1 MSRNVT
7 DSMIRAIAARAFSDA
22 GAGRV
27 VAVRAPAQWNGPDTL
42 DTGAGPVEIRTCV
55 SSLAIREQLAHLD
68 GESGSPKR
76 LILLTEVPDEE
87 LGSEVTA
94 RLWRNAVV
102 KPSGWEAVKEL
113 FRVSDLDPALADARW
128 LVDLLV
134 EVAPS
139 SRSYPTPPSGYLD
152 YDTAWREFLRHGL
165 GITEARPVARDL
177 LRWGE
182 LEGTRVALK
191 GSVSQV
197 LKEVAEGLARSAG
210 PVAHHVV
217 RLAAEGRGGD
227 LVPLGLICD
236 LLWSSDLEEG
246 SALTTARVRFE
257 GPVGAKGLSAGAAG
271 DWGHAAVDLVHRAAR
286 FGEDERLQRW
296 LGQAEVILNSA
307 LDAAGLAVGSD
318 VLPRAFEQRLKRAGQ
333 ALSEALERAADD
345 SMESLQE
352 AVGHAARH
360 LRASDGDGKA
370 RVERLEMAERLVR
383 RLQIEASNPASDLA
397 DAASSF
403 VEDGAWVDRAREAV
417 SHGETTQ
424 SLSEAYGTLLEQ
436 IDERREE
443 RDRSFAEA
451 LAAWSAVKP
460 SGADGLLPIERVLD
474 DVIVPLAR
482 ETPLL
487 MLVLDGW
494 SHPEAMRIEE
504 DLRREGWLGHRP
516 AGRDRPVVVSAL
528 PSVTA
533 VSRTSLLSGRL
544 CVGTQADERR
554 HWKEH
559 EGLREV
565 SRKSEA
571 PLFHRR
577 DLATTEGR
585 IAPRVRDAIVD
596 PDVRVVGVVVNA
608 LDEHL
613 DKGGQLRLAAGLE
626 GVRPLRPLL
635 DAATESGR
643 AVVLVSDH
651 GHVLEAGSRVA
662 LHGGAGERW
671 RPNHPPADEGEIEIS
686 GPRVL
691 RDKGS
696 IVVPSTERLRYMS
709 AEKRGYHGGATP
721 QEVLCPLLVL
731 SLPGHEVTG
740 WEEWA
745 TVRPEWWQARRARG
759 LVDDAVVDVE
769 REGFKLTEPVQ
780 GPPSVDPDGQVQMFA
795 DDGETVTEAPE
806 NPSWLEALLASPMLE
821 AQREAAGRQ
830 ALSTDDLSSL
840 LRFLD
845 EAGGVMRTQ
854 RLAEVESLPHS
865 RVRTKL
871 AALGRMLNVDGY
883 SVVSTDSDGTV
894 RFDRALLIRQ
904 FRLDP

>member
-7 DSMIRAIAARAFSDA
+7 DSMIRAIAARAFSED
-22 GAGRV
+22 GGGRI
-27 VAVRAPAQWNGPDTL
+27 VAVRAPAQWNGPGTL
-42 DTGAGPVEIRTCV
+42 DLGVGPVEIRTCV

-68 GESGSPKR
+68 EGSDSPKR
-76 LILLTEVPDEE
+76 LILLTDVPDEE

-134 EVAPS
+134 EVAPA

-152 YDTAWREFLRHGL
+152 YGTAWKEFLRHGL
-165 GITEARPVARDL
+165 GITDARPAARDL

-182 LEGTRVALK
+182 LEGTRVALQ

-197 LKEVAEGLARSAG
+197 LEEVAQGLAASAG

-217 RLAAEGRGGD
+217 RLAANGRGGD

-236 LLWSSDLEEG
+236 LLWNADLEEG
-246 SALTTARVRFE
+246 SELTTARVRFE
-257 GPVGAKGLSAGAAG
+257 GPVGAKGISGGAAG
-271 DWGHAAVDLVHRAAR
+271 DWGHAAVALVQRAVR
-286 FGEDERLQRW
+286 LSDDERLQRW
-296 LGQAEVILNSA
+296 LGRAEVILSRD
-307 LDAAGLAVGSD
+307 LDAAGLAVGSN
-318 VLPRAFEQRLKRAGQ
+318 VLPRAFEQRLERAGR
-333 ALSEALERAADD
+333 ALSEALERADEV
-345 SMESLQE
+345 SLESLQE
-352 AVGHAARH
+352 AVGYTARH
-360 LRASDGDGKA
+360 LRASEGDGKA

-383 RLQIEASNPASDLA
+383 RLQIQAAGSASDLA
-397 DAASSF
+397 DAARSF

-417 SHGETTQ
+417 SHGETIQ
-424 SLSEAYGTLLEQ
+424 GLSSAYGTLLERV
-436 IDERREE
+436 DEQRVE

-451 LAAWSAVKP
+451 LAAWSSVKP
-460 SGADGLLPIERVLD
+460 SGDDGLLPIERVLD
-474 DVIVPLAR
+474 DVILPLAR
-482 ETPLL
+482 ETPVL

-494 SHPEAMRIEE
+494 SHPEAVRIEE
-504 DLRREGWLGHRP
+504 ELRREGWLGHRP
-516 AGRDRPVVVSAL
+516 TGRDRPVVLSAL

-544 CVGTQADERR
+544 CEGTQADERR

-565 SRKSEA
+565 SRKSPA
-571 PLFHRR
+571 QLFHRK

-585 IAPRVRDAIVD
+585 IAPKVRDAIVD
-596 PDVRVVGVVVNA
+596 PEIRVVGVVVNA

-613 DKGGQLRLAAGLE
+613 DKGGQLRLASGIE

-643 AVVLVSDH
+643 VVVLLSDH
-651 GHVLEAGSRVA
+651 GHVLEAGSQVA

-691 RDKGS
+691 RDNGS
-696 IVVPSTERLRYMS
+696 IVVPSTERLRYIS

-731 SLPGHEVTG
+731 SLPGNEVPG

-745 TVRPEWWQARRARG
+745 TDRPEWWQARRARG
-759 LVDDAVVDVE
+759 FADDAMDTSPTARGE
-769 REGFKLTEPVQ
+769 LAEPVRR
-780 GPPSVDPDGQVQMFA
+780 PPPVDPDGQVRLFVDDREA
-795 DDGETVTEAPE
+795 DTEAFEHP
-806 NPSWLEALLASPMLE
+806 PWLEALLDSPILE

-830 ALSTDDLSSL
+830 AVKTEDLSSI

-845 EAGGVMRTQ
+845 EAGGVIHTQ
-854 RLAEVESLPHS
+854 RLAEGENLSLS
-865 RVRTKL
+865 RMRTKL

-883 SVVSTDSDGTV
+883 SVVSTDPDGTV
-894 RFDRALLIRQ
+894 RFNRELLIRQ
-904 FRLDP
+904 FLLDP